1 MCQANLDGGKR
12 AFSPSPCKGGV
23 ANQDED
29 YWVGGD
35 DFSEEAIEI
44 DCGVVD
50 ST

>member
-1 MCQANLDGGKR
+1 MIDGGK
-12 AFSPSPCKGGV
+12 KDV
-23 ANQDED
+23 DEE

-50 ST
+50 STVSTDIQCKVCWSNE

>member
-1 MCQANLDGGKR
+1 MQTLQ
-12 AFSPSPCKGGV
+12 
-23 ANQDED
+23 QDDD

-50 ST
+50 STASDI